1 MSPTPTCQQP
11 ALLLSLL
18 SNAYGVF
25 TRHDNG
31 YQFLFRFVRIERP
44 TGILVCRGNADRIF
58 NVQIRRYAV
67 PAQEKV
73 AKFKG
78 TKGSDVR
85 AHPKPSRLSGN
96 KLICKQSFEKQ
107 F

>member
-1 MSPTPTCQQP
+1 VSPTCQQP
-11 ALLLSLL
+11 GLLLPLL
-18 SNAYGVF
+18 GNAYGEF

-31 YQFLFRFVRIERP
+31 YQLPFRSVGIERP
-44 TGILVCRGNADRIF
+44 SGMLICRGNADWLF

-85 AHPKPSRLSGN
+85 AHPRTSPPSRSMFTR
-96 KLICKQSFEKQ
+96 KQSFEKQ
-107 F
+107 H